1 MDDLFFNLYSVFS
14 WLYGDT
20 WASYLYDINGYNVL
34 GLTAIGS
41 ALVMALLF
49 YFIPTVKFSG
59 RKWWIIALCVTFLL
73 TAGITFSECNI
84 MFQDAGSDQVSDCGF
99 TDIFGTA
106 VASGLISIGIFWLPF
121 SLLCFASTHNY
132 KVPYKN

>member
-41 ALVMALLF
+41 A
-49 YFIPTVKFSG
+49 
-59 RKWWIIALCVTFLL
+59 
-73 TAGITFSECNI
+73 
-84 MFQDAGSDQVSDCGF
+84 
-99 TDIFGTA
+99 
-106 VASGLISIGIFWLPF
+106 
-121 SLLCFASTHNY
+121 
-132 KVPYKN
+132 

>member
-59 RKWWIIALCVTFLL
+59 RN
-73 TAGITFSECNI
+73 G
-84 MFQDAGSDQVSDCGF
+84 
-99 TDIFGTA
+99 
-106 VASGLISIGIFWLPF
+106 GL
-121 SLLCFASTHNY
+121 
-132 KVPYKN
+132 